1 MPADGCVPEMPLPQ
15 GCGVRPTMIISAS
28 RRTDIPA
35 FYAEWF
41 MNRIREEYLFVQNP
55 FNANRFT
62 KVDLSP
68 SNVEAIV
75 FWTKNPA
82 PMLGYLDELDARGYR
97 YYFQFTVTAY
107 PKLIEPSVPAEEQ
120 LLANFRNL
128 TARIGAERVVWR
140 FDPVLISDLAPE
152 NIVLETFG
160 RLAGRMKG
168 QTERV
173 VISFAHFYRTV
184 KSRLDRA
191 QKETGVGFTDIM
203 DNPGQVYGV
212 AREMAS
218 IAKRN
223 SMRIESCAEKL
234 DLSEFGIEH
243 GKCID
248 DDLLKKVFGIDVT
261 PVKDPYQRIEC
272 RCVRSQDIGQYDT
285 CPHGCLYC
293 YANPNRSRAHKNL
306 ALHDPKSPYLIGR
319 PVNPLRS

>member
-1 MPADGCVPEMPLPQ
+1 
-15 GCGVRPTMIISAS
+15 MIISAS

-41 MNRIREEYLFVQNP
+41 MNRIREGHLFVQNP

-107 PKLIEPSVPAEEQ
+107 PKLIEPFVPTEEQ
-120 LLANFRNL
+120 LLANFQNL
-128 TARIGAERVVWR
+128 SARVGAERVVWR
-140 FDPVLISDLAPE
+140 FDPVLISGITPE
-152 NIVLETFG
+152 NVILETFA
-160 RLAGRMKG
+160 RLAGRMRG

-173 VISFAHFYRTV
+173 VTSFARFYRTV

-191 QKETGVGFTDIM
+191 QKETGTGFTDISG
-203 DNPGQVYGV
+203 NPDRIYGV

-223 SMRIESCAEKL
+223 SMRIVSCAEKL
-234 DLSEFGIEH
+234 DLAEFGIEH
-243 GKCID
+243 GKCVD
-248 DDLLKKVFGIDVT
+248 DGLLKKVFGIDVS
-261 PVKDPYQRIEC
+261 PVKDPYQRVEC

-285 CPHGCLYC
+285 CLHGCLYC
-293 YANPNRSRAHKNL
+293 YANPNRIRVNKNR
-306 ALHDPKSPYLIGR
+306 ALHDPKSPFLIGC